1 LRFALSIGS
10 ALFSAALVYGALDR
24 SLHRERTFFGTYR
37 VRVTEGE
44 SFRRLLHG
52 TTLHGAQSFEPDR
65 QHLAL
70 TYYSAAGP
78 VGQLFDRVDRL
89 KRPGTRIGAV
99 GLGVGSIAAYVG
111 AGQELTF
118 FELDPA
124 VERIARTPT
133 LFTHLDQCGSQC
145 RVVVGDARLSLQRS
159 TDTYALIVLD
169 AFSSDA
175 IPIHLLTREAFVLY
189 LAHLTPDGILAV
201 HVSNR
206 HLNLVPIVARLAEH
220 TGLFM
225 LYQAHSPTSVE
236 REAGIAASTWAVL
249 ATNPSVLD
257 ALRVDVRWSEPERI
271 PSTPLWTDDFSNILS
286 ALKIPFFRS

>member
-1 LRFALSIGS
+1 
-10 ALFSAALVYGALDR
+10 
-24 SLHRERTFFGTYR
+24 
-37 VRVTEGE
+37 
-44 SFRRLLHG
+44 
-52 TTLHGAQSFEPDR
+52 
-65 QHLAL
+65 
-70 TYYSAAGP
+70 
-78 VGQLFDRVDRL
+78 
-89 KRPGTRIGAV
+89 
-99 GLGVGSIAAYVG
+99 
-111 AGQELTF
+111 
-118 FELDPA
+118 
-124 VERIARTPT
+124 
-133 LFTHLDQCGSQC
+133 
-145 RVVVGDARLSLQRS
+145 
-159 TDTYALIVLD
+159 VLD